1 MTKPLTVSGTVERKY
16 EQFPRFV
23 CIPLDKVAT
32 WKLEA
37 TTTVEGT
44 INGAD
49 IGRRSLKR
57 WDDRKCWWIDL
68 PEPLCKKAKIE
79 TGDRV
84 ELKLQIASE
93 DLPRE
98 LAELIAKDPKAKARW
113 QKLTAGQQRMLRE
126 DVMSARQSS
135 TRARRAARVL
145 ADSQD

>member
-1 MTKPLTVSGTVERKY
+1 MAKPLTVSGIVERKY

-23 CIPLDKVAT
+23 CIPLDKIDP
-32 WKLEA
+32 WKLES

-57 WDDRKCWWIDL
+57 WDDRKCWWMDL
-68 PEPLCKKAKIE
+68 PEALCKKAGIE

-84 ELKLQIASE
+84 ELKLRIASE

-98 LAELIAKDPKAKARW
+98 LAELIAKDRKAKVRW
-113 QKLTAGQQRMLRE
+113 QKLTIGQQRMLRE
-126 DVMSARQSS
+126 EVMSAKQSS
-135 TRARRAARVL
+135 TRSRRAARVL
-145 ADSQD
+145 AD